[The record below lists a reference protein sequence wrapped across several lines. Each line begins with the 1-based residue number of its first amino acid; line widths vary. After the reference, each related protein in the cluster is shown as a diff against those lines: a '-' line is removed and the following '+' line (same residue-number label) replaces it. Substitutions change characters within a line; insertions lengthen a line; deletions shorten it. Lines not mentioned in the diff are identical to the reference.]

1 MKEELPINTPNLG
14 GFPEKFKAEGIFV
27 HGQERVKI
35 GDFVEAVID
44 VEKGKIP
51 KGTVLEIED
60 IAIEPR
66 GNERGFDKW
75 LKFKGIYGNF
85 NPRKF
90 RKIIAKKESK

>member
-27 HGQERVKI
+27 RGQEKVKI
-35 GDFVEAVID
+35 GDFVEATVD
-44 VEKGKIP
+44 MEKGKIP
-51 KGTVLEIED
+51 KGTILEIED
-60 IAIEPR
+60 VVVEPR

-75 LKFKGIYGNF
+75 LKFKGIDGDF

-90 RKIIAKKESK
+90 HKITTTEENR